1 MSPARRALGVRA
13 PARPNWSAPGDLG
26 SALLSVLPVKRAIIA
41 EIFEALNA
49 QRRPTAHISPDT
61 SPAKR
66 MAVPLFGRL
75 FQAHPVGR
83 HSVIRKGIAKF
94 AYSRE

>member
-13 PARPNWSAPGDLG
+13 PARPNWSAPGNLG

-61 SPAKR
+61 SPAER
-66 MAVPLFGRL
+66 MAVRCLDACSRL
-75 FQAHPVGR
+75 IPSGGTASYVRG
-83 HSVIRKGIAKF
+83 
-94 AYSRE
+94 